1 VRTKSKKGGIMM
13 WMYTYKVTIKA
24 NDNLV
29 FVEDVKAPTSMKA
42 MMNVSPKYE
51 NDIRNI
57 EVAAVK
63 TSDQG
68 VFVSE
73 TSA

>member
-1 VRTKSKKGGIMM
+1 MM

>member
-1 VRTKSKKGGIMM
+1 
-13 WMYTYKVTIKA
+13 VTIKA

-29 FVEDVKAPTSMKA
+29 FVEDVQAPTSMKA
-42 MMNVSPKYE
+42 MMNVLPKYE

-57 EVAAVK
+57 EIAAVK
-63 TSDQG
+63 TSNPG
-68 VFVSE
+68 IFVSE